1 MFAFLQK
8 KIAIPAQ
15 SQVTACN
22 WGKEDGWL
30 AIGGSMGLLKVIK
43 LDDGKPKG
51 DQAGQLAENS
61 ALESHSGTFGV
72 YVGNVNIICWN
83 EKYRKLT
90 TGDSNGLIIVYMRHK
105 GEWF

>member
-1 MFAFLQK
+1 
-8 KIAIPAQ
+8 
-15 SQVTACN
+15 
-22 WGKEDGWL
+22 
-30 AIGGSMGLLKVIK
+30 MGLLKVIK

>member
-51 DQAGQLAENS
+51 EQAGQLSEN
-61 ALESHSGTFGV
+61 ATLESHSG
-72 YVGNVNIICWN
+72 
-83 EKYRKLT
+83 KLQQ
-90 TGDSNGLIIVYMRHK
+90 LM
-105 GEWF
+105 